1 MKIIVI
7 NSIPKFLFIL
17 LYATVVLLAFN
28 PLLHNPFL

>member
-1 MKIIVI
+1 MKIMVI

-17 LYATVVLLAFN
+17 LYAKVVLLAFK

>member
-17 LYATVVLLAFN
+17 LYAKAVLLAFK

>member
-17 LYATVVLLAFN
+17 LYAKVVFLAFKQ
-28 PLLHNPFL
+28 LLHNPFL

>member
-17 LYATVVLLAFN
+17 LYAKVVFLAVKQ
-28 PLLHNPFL
+28 LLHTPFL